1 MQTVILILVEVLIVI
16 GLSRLVGLGFRRIKQ
31 PLVIGEI
38 VAGIM
43 LGPSL
48 LGWLAPEQAAA
59 LFPVTAIPFL
69 NVLSQLGLIFF
80 MFLIGLELDPKY
92 LKGQME
98 VAVLTSHVSI
108 LVPFSMGTL
117 LALLLYP
124 LVSNTSVSFTAF
136 ALFLGAAMS
145 ITAFPVLARIITEN
159 NLQGTRLGTL
169 ALTCAAVDDVT
180 AWCVLAVAIAVAK
193 TNTMSGA
200 LPTIFSALLYI
211 AFMVTVGRWFLQRIA
226 TYHERTRHFNQFAIA
241 MIYGGVIISALITET
256 IGVHL
261 IFGAFL
267 MGAVMPKK
275 PEVVRELAQ
284 KTEDFVLT
292 VLLPIF
298 FAFSGLRTQIGL
310 LNRPILWILCAAVV
324 AVAISGKYIGT
335 YVAARVGGIEKR
347 EASALGWLM
356 NTRGLTELIVLNIG
370 LELKVI
376 SPLLFTMLVIMALV
390 TTFMTSP
397 LLEWIYPK
405 KLIKLND
412 MDRELEEETN
422 LNAAT
427 SYRILVPIANP
438 STQKGLM
445 QLAIAI
451 AGSRLQPAIVHPLS
465 LIELEENY
473 AFSSTPAEADRLIQ
487 ELRSR
492 MSELI
497 QSLEPPQTRQMV
509 RPIIRTT
516 KNVARETDQIAVLE
530 QANLIV
536 MGWHR
541 PAFSTNRL
549 GGRVG
554 EILSTGRV
562 DVAVFIDKGR
572 ERLETL
578 LVPYSANIHDELGLE
593 IALRLLV
600 NSEQRHLTILRVA
613 SGEQTHSE
621 LDYEYKTMMEQL
633 PSALRE
639 RINLKIIETAEP
651 IQAVVE
657 ASATVDLTIVG
668 TSSAWGIQRQTLG
681 RYTDE
686 IAIQCHSSLLI
697 TRRYSQV
704 TSHLAS
710 ILSATNADINKDESG
725 VGVS

>member
-1 MQTVILILVEVLIVI
+1 
-16 GLSRLVGLGFRRIKQ
+16 
-31 PLVIGEI
+31 
-38 VAGIM
+38 
-43 LGPSL
+43 
-48 LGWLAPEQAAA
+48 
-59 LFPVTAIPFL
+59 
-69 NVLSQLGLIFF
+69 
-80 MFLIGLELDPKY
+80 
-92 LKGQME
+92 
-98 VAVLTSHVSI
+98 
-108 LVPFSMGTL
+108 
-117 LALLLYP
+117 
-124 LVSNTSVSFTAF
+124 
-136 ALFLGAAMS
+136 
-145 ITAFPVLARIITEN
+145 
-159 NLQGTRLGTL
+159 
-169 ALTCAAVDDVT
+169 
-180 AWCVLAVAIAVAK
+180 
-193 TNTMSGA
+193 
-200 LPTIFSALLYI
+200 
-211 AFMVTVGRWFLQRIA
+211 
-226 TYHERTRHFNQFAIA
+226 
-241 MIYGGVIISALITET
+241 
-256 IGVHL
+256 
-261 IFGAFL
+261 
-267 MGAVMPKK
+267 MPKK
-275 PEVVRELAQ
+275 AEVVKELAE

-397 LLEWIYPK
+397 LLEWTYPK

-412 MDRELEEETN
+412 MDRELEDETN
-422 LNAAT
+422 LDAAT
-427 SYRILVPIANP
+427 TYRILVPIANL

-445 QLAIAI
+445 QLAVAI
-451 AGSRLQPAIVHPLS
+451 AGSRVQPAIVHPLS

-487 ELRSR
+487 ERRSR

-497 QSLEPPQTRQMV
+497 QSLEPPETRKMV

-516 KNVARETDQIAVLE
+516 KNVARETSQIAVLE

-541 PAFSTNRL
+541 SAFSSNRL

-554 EILSTGRV
+554 QILSTGPV
-562 DVAVFIDKGR
+562 DVAVFIQKGG

-593 IALRLLV
+593 IALRLLI

-621 LDYEYKTMMEQL
+621 LNYEYNTMMEQL
-633 PSALRE
+633 PIALRD
-639 RINLKIIETAEP
+639 RTNLKIIETAEP

-657 ASATVDLTIVG
+657 ASATVDLTIAG

-710 ILSATNADINKDESG
+710 VLSATNADLTTDESG
-725 VGVS
+725 VAVS